1 MPEKKKATSGQLVA
15 GKTLSTNGTG
25 AHPHNITVW
34 AVGDR
39 AIWKNA
45 DHDLPVVITGLAGEH
60 QGERYWLTEGSSTG
74 IPESELHRPE
84 PEPAASIVAGLQA
97 LLEQAK
103 VEPPAQAASEQAAR
117 AERALLAEGAH
128 DEGNAQTTHLRYQG
142 RFCHNEAFGWLQHV
156 GSHWTIG
163 GAEAATERA
172 ITETLRAR
180 IEAALKSG
188 EADKHGELIKR
199 CIPSASRVQGAKA
212 QLKSL
217 VYVSEDT
224 FDRDPNLLNTPTG
237 VIDLRSGHLSPHS
250 PNQRFTH
257 CTSVPYEPGADQ
269 SAWLGWL
276 TEAAGAEQAAWLQ
289 LAVGYSITGH
299 TREEVLFYLYGPPR
313 AGKGLFTETLLA
325 VLGKPLATEINFS
338 TFTAQRTGDS
348 QNFDLA
354 PLKPCRL
361 VAASESNSY
370 ERFNEAK
377 LKALTGGNE
386 VYCAFKHH
394 THFSYRPQFKIW
406 LSSNEPVNA
415 DPDDEAVWGRLRVI
429 EFPSSHLG
437 AEDKLLKEKMRSPA
451 VLTGVLAWA
460 VAGAA
465 KWYELGSAGLP
476 ELASSS
482 SLKQQH
488 REQLDAVGM
497 WIDECCLQGQA
508 DTFTAGHELYSSYK
522 LWCESNGQTPKQ
534 MKAFSQALK
543 RKGLQ
548 DGRQWVSGKLKR
560 GFLGVGLV
568 L

>member
-1 MPEKKKATSGQLVA
+1 MPDKKKATSGQLVA
-15 GKTLSTNGTG
+15 GGAEHTNGNG
-25 AHPHNITVW
+25 AQSHHSTIW
-34 AVGDR
+34 AVGSQ
-39 AIWKNA
+39 AIWRNV
-45 DHDLPVVITGLAGEH
+45 DHDEPVVIAGLAGEH
-60 QGERYWLTEGSSTG
+60 QGERYWLIEGSSTG
-74 IPESELHRPE
+74 IPESELHQ
-84 PEPAASIVAGLQA
+84 PEPAASMVAELQA
-97 LLEQAK
+97 LLAEAK
-103 VEPPAQAASEQAAR
+103 VEPPATAASEQAAR

-128 DEGNAQTTHLRYQG
+128 DEGNAQATHLRYQG

-172 ITETLRAR
+172 ITETLIAR
-180 IEAALKSG
+180 IDAALKSG
-188 EADKHGELIKR
+188 AADKHGELIKR

-217 VYVSEDT
+217 VYVSEDS

-237 VIDLRSGHLSPHS
+237 VVDLRSGHLSPHS
-250 PNQRFTH
+250 PDQRFTH

-269 SAWLGWL
+269 SAWLKWL
-276 TEAAGAEQAAWLQ
+276 IGAVGAEQAAWLQ

-429 EFPSSHLG
+429 EFPHSHLG
-437 AEDKLLKEKMRSPA
+437 AENKLLKEKMRSPA

-465 KWYELGSAGLP
+465 RWYELGAAGLP
-476 ELASSS
+476 ELATSSN
-482 SLKQQH
+482 LKQQQ
-488 REQLDAVGM
+488 RAEIDAVGA
-497 WIDECCLQGQA
+497 WLDECCLQADGQQA
-508 DTFTAGHELYSSYK
+508 PKGSFTSSSDLYSNYESWCRRSGVEPKKAKSFGQSLAKKGYK
-522 LWCESNGQTPKQ
+522 PDRDNTG
-534 MKAFSQALK
+534 ARGF
-543 RKGLQ
+543 RGL
-548 DGRQWVSGKLKR
+548 KLKP
-560 GFLGVGLV
+560 
-568 L
+568 